1 VPTAEICQSQTYSAN
16 KHPQL
21 YQDHYY
27 FVALG
32 LCRLSSRN
40 SYWSFGMR
48 SVTAWI
54 KNYKS
59 SLVQSSRKETDTGI
73 CSQ

>member
-1 VPTAEICQSQTYSAN
+1 VPTAEICQSQTYSAF

-32 LCRLSSRN
+32 FSSRN

-59 SLVQSSRKETDTGI
+59 SLVQSSRKEIDTGI
-73 CSQ
+73 CSL